1 MRNVL
6 EWYEKGFFLTNGAT
20 SIKALAEWAEKTEM
34 FISFSDTPLSS
45 KTLEIYF
52 AEVWDEMHPGKAADK
67 HRKTTS
73 KRKKE

>member
-6 EWYEKGFFLTNGAT
+6 EWYEKGFFLTNGVT
-20 SIKALAEWAEKTEM
+20 SIKALAEWTGKTEM
-34 FISFSDTPLSS
+34 FISLSDTPLSC

-52 AEVWDEMHPGKAADK
+52 AEVWDEMHPGKTQDK
-67 HRKTTS
+67 NRKTTS